1 MARKV
6 SACSAVITGAVLIL
20 ASVAG
25 CGDASGCDAFDPK
38 SKPLTVGQSV
48 EAEVEI
54 VGGGWATPD
63 IAGAY
68 WSAEQPAPPGA
79 PSDGFVTGTA
89 TLVSASGFH
98 DGVPSSGVVS
108 IDFGNLGVVQ
118 FTGPIGCE

>member
-68 WSAEQPAPPGA
+68 
-79 PSDGFVTGTA
+79 
-89 TLVSASGFH
+89 
-98 DGVPSSGVVS
+98 
-108 IDFGNLGVVQ
+108 
-118 FTGPIGCE
+118 